1 MLFFLEKHSPGG
13 TDLFATAVSLLQH
26 QTGKGSCKKIS
37 FVSGTRSEVCYT
49 TQGTNR
55 PVCYSEYHHYSVLL
69 TFRTRKPA
77 LTHPLPNMAHDI
89 FTESF
94 YTAKHNPEYRLVRK

>member
-26 QTGKGSCKKIS
+26 QTGMGSCKNIS

-49 TQGTNR
+49 T
-55 PVCYSEYHHYSVLL
+55 
-69 TFRTRKPA
+69 
-77 LTHPLPNMAHDI
+77 
-89 FTESF
+89 
-94 YTAKHNPEYRLVRK
+94 